1 MLISVCACVQTGSED
16 LLFTF
21 AQTCKISYRYYRTI
35 IVMFSGLGSISDLNQ
50 QFAQF
55 TSNLTN
61 LDSLQDGSTP
71 IPATTKSANATD
83 DQTSIV
89 RSLELAN
96 EKLTE
101 ELSCQQSLVN
111 DLKAYLAVKDD
122 QLNSKDAEVVL
133 LTKELNQAIE
143 LEQVAT
149 KAFSEYKAQTEEK
162 LKALTED
169 LADRQ
174 SPRKRGDK
182 NVHANELKVANGK
195 VEELERQL
203 AEALNAHSVQP
214 VASQSLSEDSSHVL
228 ALEESRRAAVVADQ
242 QILELK
248 EHLTAVEKD
257 LLFQKTKY
265 SSELDNANQCIEQL
279 RSDFLTSSTSAAS
292 QIAEF
297 QVQLSEKAGALEKLE
312 SDLQSYLNNI
322 VELNEEKGS
331 LLDRSTRAESRC
343 AELEA
348 SLRATQ
354 ASVSSLEHQHASA
367 GNTASD
373 ELAQARELAD
383 TRMRLLQEAEGK
395 VSTLTEKLKDMMHRF
410 AELKA
415 KSTTQNQQLEER
427 LADIT
432 KLAQAKVYPNQ
443 HAA

>member
-1 MLISVCACVQTGSED
+1 
-16 LLFTF
+16 
-21 AQTCKISYRYYRTI
+21 
-35 IVMFSGLGSISDLNQ
+35 MFSGLGSISDLNQ

-61 LDSLQDGSTP
+61 LDSLQDGSNP
-71 IPATTKSANATD
+71 IPATAKTGHATSD
-83 DQTSIV
+83 DQSSTV

-101 ELSCQQSLVN
+101 ELSCQQSLMN
-111 DLKAYLAVKDD
+111 DLKAYLSVKDD
-122 QLNSKDAEVVL
+122 QLTSKDAEIVF

-149 KAFSEYKAQTEEK
+149 KALSEYRLQTEEK

-174 SPRKRGDK
+174 SPKKRVDK
-182 NVHANELKVANGK
+182 ITQSNELKVASRK
-195 VEELERQL
+195 IEELERRL
-203 AEALNAHSVQP
+203 AEALFARPAGSEE
-214 VASQSLSEDSSHVL
+214 SQSDVSEDSSHAL
-228 ALEESRRAAVVADQ
+228 ALEESHRATALADQ
-242 QILELK
+242 QVQELK

-257 LLFQKTKY
+257 IISQKNQY

-279 RSDFLTSSTSAAS
+279 RSDLLTSSASATS
-292 QIAEF
+292 QIAEL

-312 SDLQSYLNNI
+312 VDLQAYLNNI
-322 VELNEEKGS
+322 VELNEEKS
-331 LLDRSTRAESRC
+331 LLLDRIARAESRC
-343 AELEA
+343 VELEA

-354 ASVSSLEHQHASA
+354 ASVSSLEHQ
-367 GNTASD
+367 NTHTSNAASD
-373 ELAQARELAD
+373 EVAQLRDLAD

-415 KSTTQNQQLEER
+415 KSTGQNQQLEER

-432 KLAQAKVYPNQ
+432 KLAQAKVLYIQTSAVNCLDVNDSYFTRPFCTITLLGF
-443 HAA
+443 